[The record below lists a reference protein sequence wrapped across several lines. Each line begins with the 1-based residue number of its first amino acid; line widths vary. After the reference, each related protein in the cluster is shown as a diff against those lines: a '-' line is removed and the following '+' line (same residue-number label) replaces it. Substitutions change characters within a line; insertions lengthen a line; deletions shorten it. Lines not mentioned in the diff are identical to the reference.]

1 MKHCNLSYKKSVA
14 LGLLVCLIPGVS
26 FAHDNVAQEIHFQQM
41 FFVAAP
47 DIIVPTVVEVP
58 LPNMSGQRTQF
69 LVVDS
74 TTQTYQAA
82 SFVQEFETEPVKI
95 GINVNGTPRSRLI
108 DADQKT
114 SETFPLPEVGTGLVE
129 FFITGEEAFAAS
141 SLVIDLAQNVSL
153 PVSIEI
159 TTQVEGEEVIV
170 LAKNKPNSTQVRF
183 PQVTAAEWFVAME
196 YMQPLRI
203 SELRFVQDNI
213 QTDTSNSL
221 RFLAQP
227 ETDYQ
232 VYFDPEL
239 YVSLETA
246 EAGNLATDLD
256 VLVLD
261 EVPVMEANP
270 AFAFAD
276 SDADTIADQIDNCVS
291 IVNTDQTDINN
302 NGRGDVCV

>member
-1 MKHCNLSYKKSVA
+1 MKQSSRNYTKIAV
-14 LGLLVCLIPGVS
+14 LGLLVYLIPGT
-26 FAHDNVAQEIHFQQM
+26 ALAQADQAQESHFQQM
-41 FFVAAP
+41 FSVAAP
-47 DIIVPTVVEVP
+47 DIIVPTVVEIP
-58 LPNMSGQRTQF
+58 LANLSAKRTQF
-69 LVVDS
+69 LVVDA
-74 TTQTYQAA
+74 TTQTYQAS
-82 SFVQEFETEPVKI
+82 SFIQQFETEPIKI
-95 GINVNGTPRSRLI
+95 GINVNGAPRSRLT

-114 SETFPLPEVGTGLVE
+114 SETFPLPEGGTGLVE

-141 SLVIDLAQNVSL
+141 SLVIDLAQNVAL
-153 PVSIEI
+153 PVSIEV
-159 TTQVEGEEVIV
+159 TAQVDGEAVTV

-196 YMQPLRI
+196 YIQPLRI
-203 SELRFVQDNI
+203 NELRFVQDNI

-246 EAGNLATDLD
+246 EAGNLATEQDL
-256 VLVLD
+256 LVLD
-261 EVPVMEANP
+261 EVPEVVANP

-276 SDADTIADQIDNCVS
+276 SDSDTIADQVDNCVS